1 MTKYF
6 DIDCSFPID
15 AIFNFIEISDERN
28 VALIWKNGVLIEECL
43 ANILLENAENKY
55 GSVLFL
61 I

>member
-6 DIDCSFPID
+6 DVDCSCPID
-15 AIFNFIEISDERN
+15 ALFNFIEMSDERN

-55 GSVLFL
+55 GSMLFL
-61 I
+61 